1 MVTFETMIKVVQV
14 DRNDD
19 QPWLVSSPVCSML
32 NQHKIAL
39 CGIAR
44 TTRADDLARAP
55 LSGPA
60 FLACLSG
67 RGKVRLGNE
76 WIELSDDEACLQSP
90 IGGPRLRSTSDE
102 PWTFGWVSYRENS
115 KTIPQVCADVRM
127 RGPFTAAPLRH
138 AIEGLHAEASNQ
150 RRLGIMESWVD
161 LIQSY
166 VRTFTEPFNNNDR
179 LQVVWSRVQ
188 SDLKEPWSVDRL
200 ASMVGLSREHLRRV
214 SLESLGRTPMQ
225 HVTFLRMRKAAGILT
240 NSEASIAEIA
250 EEVGYSTA
258 NAFSDVFLR
267 FTGLRPSAF
276 REQSRLT
283 KPV

>member
-1 MVTFETMIKVVQV
+1 MVFISLMTSSREEEAKAYSWEARDFQPGPVFVVGSVMVLGSWQRYTRFLVIGGNQMVTFETMIKVVQV

-102 PWTFGWVSYRENS
+102 PWTFGWSRIA
-115 KTIPQVCADVRM
+115 KTRK
-127 RGPFTAAPLRH
+127 RFHKYAPMSDARSIH
-138 AIEGLHAEASNQ
+138 CGTSSSRDRRVACGSFESAST
-150 RRLGIMESWVD
+150 GIMESWVD

-200 ASMVGLSREHLRRV
+200 ASMLV
-214 SLESLGRTPMQ
+214 
-225 HVTFLRMRKAAGILT
+225 
-240 NSEASIAEIA
+240 
-250 EEVGYSTA
+250 
-258 NAFSDVFLR
+258 
-267 FTGLRPSAF
+267 
-276 REQSRLT
+276 
-283 KPV
+283 